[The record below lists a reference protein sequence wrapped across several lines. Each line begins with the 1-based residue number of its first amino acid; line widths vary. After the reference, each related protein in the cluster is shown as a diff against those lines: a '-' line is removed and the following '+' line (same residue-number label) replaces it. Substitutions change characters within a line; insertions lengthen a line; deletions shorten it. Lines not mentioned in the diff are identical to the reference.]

1 MPSDLREIPTYTIA
15 EAAHYLRIPK
25 NTLERWVLGYNYKG
39 GTGSTHSKALIQI
52 GGRKPNL
59 LSFFNLVEAHVLSAL
74 RRDYRISM
82 LKIRKA
88 LDYLEAEY
96 PASHPFADYEF
107 QTDGIDLFIDRIAE
121 LDCISQQGQLAMRD
135 LLLEYLHRIERD
147 EQKLALR
154 LYPFVS
160 YPPKY
165 DDRLV
170 VIDPAVSYGRPAI
183 AGSGIP
189 TAIIAERFKAGESF
203 EELKDDYG
211 RTLQEIQEAIRCE
224 LKLSAA

>member
-1 MPSDLREIPTYTIA
+1 MPSDLREIPTYTIN

-39 GTGSTHSKALIQI
+39 RTGSTHSEALIQI
-52 GGRKPNL
+52 AGRNPNL

-74 RRDYRISM
+74 RTGYRISM
-82 LKIRKA
+82 TKIRTA

-96 PASHPFADYEF
+96 PTPHPLADYEF
-107 QTDGIDLFIDRIAE
+107 QTDGIDLFIDRITE
-121 LDCISQQGQLAMRD
+121 LVSITQQGQLSMRD
-135 LLLEYLHRIERD
+135 LLLKYLYRIERD
-147 EQKLALR
+147 EQMLALR

-160 YPPKY
+160 DKPKY
-165 DDRLV
+165 DERLV

-189 TAIIAERFKAGESF
+189 TSIIAERFKAGESF

-211 RTLQEIQEAIRCE
+211 RTLREIQEAIRCE
-224 LKLSAA
+224 LELSAA